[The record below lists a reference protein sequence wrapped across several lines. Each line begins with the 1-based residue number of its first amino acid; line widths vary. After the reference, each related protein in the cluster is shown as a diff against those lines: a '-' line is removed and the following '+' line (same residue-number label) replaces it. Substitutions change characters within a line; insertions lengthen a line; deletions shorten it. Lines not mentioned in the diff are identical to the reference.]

1 MTLKQSPSLFSG
13 RSSSENDSERKLY
26 DDVDAAT
33 ETSED
38 SSHLEWWEEADRKG
52 EEEEEEED
60 KMLEEQEVLV
70 ESFATTRFFGG
81 EHVR

>member
-52 EEEEEEED
+52 EEEEEEDE
-60 KMLEEQEVLV
+60 MLEEQEVLV